1 MGQRTAPRAQPRA
14 RSPQASAGCRPL
26 SAWPAQ
32 RRQATE
38 RYKGPPAWH
47 FGRGPEYCRGCA
59 ALGRDC
65 ADACPYAAHA
75 PATAE
80 GAAAWA
86 AGTACATATMAGLDL
101 DMAGAL
107 AAAREMGTSGWA
119 AAELLTALR
128 LGMAAGA
135 ATRRT
140 PTPDA
145 GGLPH
150 GG

>member
-1 MGQRTAPRAQPRA
+1 
-14 RSPQASAGCRPL
+14 
-26 SAWPAQ
+26 
-32 RRQATE
+32 
-38 RYKGPPAWH
+38 
-47 FGRGPEYCRGCA
+47 
-59 ALGRDC
+59 
-65 ADACPYAAHA
+65 
-75 PATAE
+75 
-80 GAAAWA
+80 
-86 AGTACATATMAGLDL
+86 MAGLDL

>member
-1 MGQRTAPRAQPRA
+1 
-14 RSPQASAGCRPL
+14 
-26 SAWPAQ
+26 
-32 RRQATE
+32 
-38 RYKGPPAWH
+38 
-47 FGRGPEYCRGCA
+47 
-59 ALGRDC
+59 
-65 ADACPYAAHA
+65 
-75 PATAE
+75 
-80 GAAAWA
+80 
-86 AGTACATATMAGLDL
+86 MAGLDL

-107 AAAREMGTSGWA
+107 AAAREMGASGWA

-135 ATRRT
+135 AARRT